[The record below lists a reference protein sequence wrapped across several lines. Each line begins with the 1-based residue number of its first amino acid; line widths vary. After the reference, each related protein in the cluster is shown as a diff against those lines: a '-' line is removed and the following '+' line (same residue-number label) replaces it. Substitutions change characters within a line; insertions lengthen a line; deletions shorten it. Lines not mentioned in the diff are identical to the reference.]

1 MTRRSATSM
10 SVAAFAVA
18 GFGLFAGD
26 ARIDTRVDPRIRTAV
41 AAIYD
46 SLDREG
52 IKAEPL
58 VQYALEGTEKRGSP
72 DVILSGVRRW
82 AKELR
87 RARKVLGPNATQNEI
102 QAGAKALRA
111 GVDEAKLERLREA
124 RTDLRYASALNT
136 MAYIVGLG
144 APADTAA
151 TVLVNLALAGSTE
164 SQLRTLQDDVERD
177 IKAGNPAGLAV
188 IARALGVLKEID
200 AATSRDGVVP
210 GTALPSTRGTARP
223 ADPMANGT
231 LRGSAVGNQGDAAR
245 PPAPRGKDIKRP

>member
-18 GFGLFAGD
+18 SFGLIVSD
-26 ARIDTRVDPRIRTAV
+26 ARIDTRVDPRIRTTV

-58 VQYALEGTEKRGSP
+58 VQYALEGTEKRGNP

-102 QAGAKALRA
+102 HAGAKALRA
-111 GVDEAKLERLREA
+111 GVDEA
-124 RTDLRYASALNT
+124 
-136 MAYIVGLG
+136 
-144 APADTAA
+144 
-151 TVLVNLALAGSTE
+151 
-164 SQLRTLQDDVERD
+164 
-177 IKAGNPAGLAV
+177 
-188 IARALGVLKEID
+188 
-200 AATSRDGVVP
+200 
-210 GTALPSTRGTARP
+210 
-223 ADPMANGT
+223 
-231 LRGSAVGNQGDAAR
+231 
-245 PPAPRGKDIKRP
+245 